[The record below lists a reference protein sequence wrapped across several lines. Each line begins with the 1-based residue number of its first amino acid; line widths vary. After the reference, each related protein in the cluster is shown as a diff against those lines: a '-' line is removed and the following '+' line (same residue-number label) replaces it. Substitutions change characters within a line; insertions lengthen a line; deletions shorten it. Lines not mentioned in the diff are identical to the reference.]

1 MVEDISDE
9 KRMKSTMSR
18 YIDPNIADQLMSDG
32 SDIMGGQETIAT
44 VLFSDVRSF
53 TTITEAL
60 GAQGTVTLLN
70 EYFDIMVEA
79 INEQGGMVDKFIG
92 DAIMAGFG
100 IPFPHED
107 DEDRGVRAGINMIK
121 RLWEWNKQREKEGKM
136 PIDMGL
142 GLNTDKLLSGNIGS
156 SKRMD
161 YTMIGDGVNLAA
173 RLESACKS
181 YAARILISDF
191 TYQKLKGTYQIRYI
205 DDVIVK
211 GKTEAVGVREVLDYH
226 TPETFPNLMDT
237 VNHFNEGRISFKAGD
252 WDKGIRSFNECLKA
266 NPNDKLS
273 KIYIDRCETMKER
286 NPKDWDGIWVMETK

>member
-1 MVEDISDE
+1 MYKRQEEFFTNGRSWILERIKHCEEEKEPEFLMDAEIEVGSEQDDNVEIVSANVSFLPLENQDPDGRMDQSSGHLGTMIMVEDISDE

-60 GAQGTVTLLN
+60 GAQGTVALLN

-107 DEDRGVRAGINMIK
+107 DEDRGC
-121 RLWEWNKQREKEGKM
+121 
-136 PIDMGL
+136 
-142 GLNTDKLLSGNIGS
+142 LL
-156 SKRMD
+156 
-161 YTMIGDGVNLAA
+161 YTSPSPRD
-173 RLESACKS
+173 
-181 YAARILISDF
+181 
-191 TYQKLKGTYQIRYI
+191 
-205 DDVIVK
+205 
-211 GKTEAVGVREVLDYH
+211 
-226 TPETFPNLMDT
+226 
-237 VNHFNEGRISFKAGD
+237 
-252 WDKGIRSFNECLKA
+252 
-266 NPNDKLS
+266 
-273 KIYIDRCETMKER
+273 
-286 NPKDWDGIWVMETK
+286 